1 MIHKP
6 HQQHS
11 EITSLKQ
18 NYSNLSSSVY
28 MKHKCVIL
36 LIVTLVFLQTPQNC
50 DIVDVLMLHIYII
63 VSPSPRNAIIDVNQD
78 INRVELRES

>member
-1 MIHKP
+1 MCYLANRY
-6 HQQHS
+6 S
-11 EITSLKQ
+11 SVSSDSQ
-18 NYSNLSSSVY
+18 NY
-28 MKHKCVIL
+28 
-36 LIVTLVFLQTPQNC
+36 